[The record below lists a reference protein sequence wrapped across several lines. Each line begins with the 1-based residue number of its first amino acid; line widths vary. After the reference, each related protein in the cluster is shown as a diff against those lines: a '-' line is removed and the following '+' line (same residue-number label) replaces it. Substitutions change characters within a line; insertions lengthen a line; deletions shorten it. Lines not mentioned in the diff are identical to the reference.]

1 MTALSN
7 AVRVLRKK
15 RAGLNLVQELCSALA
30 ETDVDYCHWKS
41 NIALER
47 SLRGETDLDLLVR
60 RSDVQGFVEVLSRLG
75 FKQAYSPS
83 DRRLPGVQSYYGY
96 DPEADKFV
104 HIHAHYQL
112 VLGHDRTKNYRLP
125 VENPLLDAAIY
136 DEPIRKA
143 SPGFEFIVF
152 VIRMVLKHST
162 WDTIL
167 SRQGTLSAPEQ
178 EELHYLKARTEST
191 TTYQILRQHLPYID
205 ESLFADCLW
214 SLQPDCP
221 VWTRMKAGQRLR
233 RELRP
238 YARSSQVTEVYL
250 RVLRRGLRSI
260 RRRVFGQV
268 PKRRLVSGG
277 TMVALVGGDGAGK
290 STVAA
295 ELYAWLSSEFE
306 VIKVHM
312 GKPAWS
318 LTTVAVRA
326 ILKIGRSLGFY
337 PYARSPIRH
346 MSDPDSNAFPG
357 YPWLLRE
364 VCTARDRYLTYAKAR
379 RFANN
384 GGIVICDRYPLTHV
398 KLMDGLR
405 SHLMINVRKTNRLIE
420 ILVSANKKRYQQIY
434 LPELLITLRVNPEIA
449 VQRKTDED
457 AAAVRAR
464 SKEIWELDW
473 EETRAHVIDGGR
485 SQAEVLSE
493 VKALVWSEL

>member
-1 MTALSN
+1 
-7 AVRVLRKK
+7 
-15 RAGLNLVQELCSALA
+15 
-30 ETDVDYCHWKS
+30 
-41 NIALER
+41 
-47 SLRGETDLDLLVR
+47 
-60 RSDVQGFVEVLSRLG
+60 
-75 FKQAYSPS
+75 
-83 DRRLPGVQSYYGY
+83 
-96 DPEADKFV
+96 
-104 HIHAHYQL
+104 
-112 VLGHDRTKNYRLP
+112 
-125 VENPLLDAAIY
+125 
-136 DEPIRKA
+136 
-143 SPGFEFIVF
+143 
-152 VIRMVLKHST
+152 
-162 WDTIL
+162 
-167 SRQGTLSAPEQ
+167 
-178 EELHYLKARTEST
+178 
-191 TTYQILRQHLPYID
+191 
-205 ESLFADCLW
+205 
-214 SLQPDCP
+214 
-221 VWTRMKAGQRLR
+221 
-233 RELRP
+233 
-238 YARSSQVTEVYL
+238 
-250 RVLRRGLRSI
+250 
-260 RRRVFGQV
+260 
-268 PKRRLVSGG
+268 
-277 TMVALVGGDGAGK
+277 MVALVGGDGAGK
-290 STVAA
+290 STVAG
-295 ELYAWLSSEFE
+295 ELYGWLSSEFE